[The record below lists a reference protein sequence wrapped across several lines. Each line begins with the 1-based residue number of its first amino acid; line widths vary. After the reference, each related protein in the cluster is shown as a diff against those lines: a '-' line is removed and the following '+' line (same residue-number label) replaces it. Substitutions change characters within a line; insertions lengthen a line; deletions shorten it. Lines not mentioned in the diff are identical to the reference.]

1 VARGAGG
8 GSARKSGGASRGVP
22 SAGRDD
28 ATQSGKEG
36 RRREDGRRRE
46 EGARLRHAQGG
57 GRRVASLQPTACGS
71 CWPCYRLAARL
82 PPRGRGATRAR
93 RAHSHIQKCRA
104 HGCCPRSCVSMR
116 QAADAAK
123 DKAKEEKPV
132 DPVVAAMTGEFLRPI
147 PRVVLARAS
156 ARPAARR
163 KCAQCRCLTS
173 CGRGHVHTHIAPG
186 CSEMRTTIGI
196 LGL

>member
-1 VARGAGG
+1 
-8 GSARKSGGASRGVP
+8 
-22 SAGRDD
+22 
-28 ATQSGKEG
+28 
-36 RRREDGRRRE
+36 
-46 EGARLRHAQGG
+46 
-57 GRRVASLQPTACGS
+57 
-71 CWPCYRLAARL
+71 
-82 PPRGRGATRAR
+82 
-93 RAHSHIQKCRA
+93 
-104 HGCCPRSCVSMR
+104 MR